1 MIGQGANND
10 VRSLLQNELGVALP
24 LHVSLSRPLV
34 LKTEQKDEFLPALKQ
49 AVSGSGVK
57 SFTTRLEQLQWHPNE
72 DRTRWFLVLR
82 VADSNDELMKLLRAC
97 NSVADTYGQ
106 PRLYQEDGPGQ
117 SNKHKQGV
125 QMNQEQDSQVAKK
138 FHISIA
144 WSLQKPSES
153 GVTNAGKSFGDGTDL
168 PSSVRSLRVGFGEVK
183 VRIGQDVTSL
193 SLDRKRRR
201 SSGVLS

>member
-82 VADSNDELMKLLRAC
+82 VADENDELMKLLRAC

-106 PRLYQEDGPGQ
+106 PRLYEEHGH
-117 SNKHKQGV
+117 SHSKHKQGV
-125 QMNQEQDSQVAKK
+125 QMNQDRDSQAAKKK

-144 WSLQKPSES
+144 WSLQRPSES
-153 GVTNAGKSFGDGTDL
+153 GVTNAGKSIGDGTDL

>member
-1 MIGQGANND
+1 
-10 VRSLLQNELGVALP
+10 LLQNELGVALP

-34 LKTEQKDEFLPALKQ
+34 LKTEQKDEFLPTLKK
-49 AVSGSGVK
+49 AVSGCGVK

-97 NSVADTYGQ
+97 NSVADSYDQ
-106 PRLYQEDGPGQ
+106 PRLYEENEPRH
-117 SNKHKQGV
+117 SKHKQGV
-125 QMNQEQDSQVAKK
+125 QMNQERDSQAAKK

-144 WSLQKPSES
+144 WSLQRPTES
-153 GVTNAGKSFGDGTDL
+153 GVTNAGKSFRDGTDL
-168 PSSVRSLRVGFGEVK
+168 PRSVRSLSVGFGEVK

>member
-1 MIGQGANND
+1 M
-10 VRSLLQNELGVALP
+10 
-24 LHVSLSRPLV
+24 
-34 LKTEQKDEFLPALKQ
+34 LKTEQKDDFLPTLKE
-49 AVSGSGVK
+49 AVSSSGVK

-82 VADSNDELMKLLRAC
+82 VGDGNSELVKLLRAC
-97 NSVADTYGQ
+97 NSVADKYGQ
-106 PRLYQEDGPGQ
+106 PRLYEEDKPSQ
-117 SNKHKQGV
+117 LKHKHKQGV
-125 QMNQEQDSQVAKK
+125 QMNQDRESQAAKK

-144 WSLQKPSES
+144 WSLQRPSESGS
-153 GVTNAGKSFGDGTDL
+153 GVTNAGRSFGDGTDL
-168 PSSVRSLRVGFGEVK
+168 PSAVRSLSVGFGEVK

>member
-1 MIGQGANND
+1 
-10 VRSLLQNELGVALP
+10 
-24 LHVSLSRPLV
+24 VSLSRPLV
-34 LKTEQKDEFLPALKQ
+34 LKTEQKDEFLPTLKQ

-57 SFTTRLEQLQWHPNE
+57 SFATRLEQLQWHPNE

-82 VADSNDELMKLLRAC
+82 VADENDELMKLLRAC

-106 PRLYQEDGPGQ
+106 PRLYEEHGH
-117 SNKHKQGV
+117 SHSKHKQGV
-125 QMNQEQDSQVAKK
+125 QMNQDRDSQAAKKK

-144 WSLQKPSES
+144 WSLQRPSES
-153 GVTNAGKSFGDGTDL
+153 GVTNAGKSIGDGTDL

>member
-1 MIGQGANND
+1 MIGQGADND

-34 LKTEQKDEFLPALKQ
+34 LKTEQKDEFLPTLIK
-49 AVSGSGVK
+49 AVNSCGVR
-57 SFTTRLEQLQWHPNE
+57 SFTTCLEQLQWHSNE
-72 DRTRWFLVLR
+72 DGTRWFLVLR
-82 VADSNDELMKLLRAC
+82 VADEDDELMKLLRAC
-97 NSVADTYGQ
+97 NSVAETYGQ
-106 PRLYQEDGPGQ
+106 PRLYHADGH
-117 SNKHKQGV
+117 SHSKHKQGV
-125 QMNQEQDSQVAKK
+125 QMNQERDLQAAKKK

-144 WSLQKPSES
+144 WSLQRPSES
-153 GVTNAGKSFGDGTDL
+153 GVTNAGQNFGDGTDL

>member
-1 MIGQGANND
+1 
-10 VRSLLQNELGVALP
+10 LLQNELGVALP

-34 LKTEQKDEFLPALKQ
+34 LKTEQKDDFLPTLRN

-57 SFTTRLEQLQWHPNE
+57 AFTTRLEQLQWHPNE

-82 VADSNDELMKLLRAC
+82 VADSNDELMKLLRVC
-97 NSVADTYGQ
+97 NSVASTYSQ
-106 PRLYQEDGPGQ
+106 PRLYEEDGPGQ
-117 SNKHKQGV
+117 SKRKQE
-125 QMNQEQDSQVAKK
+125 MQVAKK

-144 WSLQKPSES
+144 WSLQSPLEG

-168 PSSVRSLRVGFGEVK
+168 PSSVRSLSVGFSEVK

-193 SLDRKRRR
+193 SLDQKRRR

>member
-1 MIGQGANND
+1 
-10 VRSLLQNELGVALP
+10 LLQNELGVALP

-34 LKTEQKDEFLPALKQ
+34 LKTDQKDEFLPTLKQ

-57 SFTTRLEQLQWHPNE
+57 SFKTRLEQLQWHPNE

-82 VADSNDELMKLLRAC
+82 VADSNDELTKLLRAC

-106 PRLYQEDGPGQ
+106 PRLYQEDGHGPGQ
-117 SNKHKQGV
+117 SKHKQGV
-125 QMNQEQDSQVAKK
+125 QMNQERNSQVAKK

-144 WSLQKPSES
+144 WSLQRPFGS
-153 GVTNAGKSFGDGTDL
+153 GVTNAGRSFGDGTDL
-168 PSSVRSLRVGFGEVK
+168 PSSVRSLSVGFGEVK

>member
-1 MIGQGANND
+1 
-10 VRSLLQNELGVALP
+10 
-24 LHVSLSRPLV
+24 
-34 LKTEQKDEFLPALKQ
+34 
-49 AVSGSGVK
+49 VSGSGVK

-97 NSVADTYGQ
+97 NSVADMYDQ
-106 PRLYQEDGPGQ
+106 PRLYEEDKAGQ
-117 SNKHKQGV
+117 SKHKQGV
-125 QMNQEQDSQVAKK
+125 QVNQEQESQAAKK
-138 FHISIA
+138 FHVSIA
-144 WSLQKPSES
+144 WSLQRPSES
-153 GVTNAGKSFGDGTDL
+153 GVANAGKSIGDGADL
-168 PSSVRSLRVGFGEVK
+168 PSSVRSLSVGFGEVK

>member
-1 MIGQGANND
+1 
-10 VRSLLQNELGVALP
+10 LLQNELGVALP

-34 LKTEQKDEFLPALKQ
+34 LKTEQKDEFLPTLKK
-49 AVSGSGVK
+49 AVSGCGVK

-97 NSVADTYGQ
+97 NSVADSYDQ
-106 PRLYQEDGPGQ
+106 PRLYEEDEPRH
-117 SNKHKQGV
+117 SKHKQGV
-125 QMNQEQDSQVAKK
+125 QMNQERDSQAAKK

-144 WSLQKPSES
+144 WSLQRPTES

-168 PSSVRSLRVGFGEVK
+168 PRSVRSLSVGFGEVK